1 MTDRRETEQ
10 LLRGLYAARVSGD
23 IAAVYEKF
31 SPDAHFQRPLGWYAA
46 RIARPTEEAR

>member
-1 MTDRRETEQ
+1 MDSRWLEDHTMTDRRETEQ

-31 SPDAHFQRPLGWYAA
+31 SPDAHF
-46 RIARPTEEAR
+46 